1 MLNELN
7 KLYMPYVSRAKTYG
21 GPAIIHA
28 VGPALLTNNYK
39 AAAAFLEE
47 SLIKRFGVELA
58 KQAISKE
65 FEKFKASKPRL
76 SVILTSRYKETYDK
90 TAAT

>member
-39 AAAAFLEE
+39 VAAAFLEE
-47 SLIKRFGVELA
+47 ALVKRFGLELA
-58 KQAISKE
+58 KRAIRKE
-65 FEKFKASKPRL
+65 FEKFKASKPGL

-90 TAAT
+90 TTTT

>member
-1 MLNELN
+1 MFNKLN

-28 VGPALLTNNYK
+28 IGPALLTKNYK
-39 AAAAFLEE
+39 ATAQFLEE
-47 SLIKRFGVELA
+47 TLTKRFGVELA

-65 FEKFKASKPRL
+65 FEKFKASKPGL
-76 SVILTSRYKETYDK
+76 SAILAARYKETYDK
-90 TAAT
+90 TTTT

>member
-1 MLNELN
+1 
-7 KLYMPYVSRAKTYG
+7 LYMPYVSRAKTYG

-28 VGPALLTNNYK
+28 VGPALLTNNYRT
-39 AAAAFLEE
+39 AAAFLEE
-47 SLIKRFGVELA
+47 ALTKRFGLELA

-65 FEKFKASKPRL
+65 FEKFKASKPEL

-90 TAAT
+90 TATA

>member
-1 MLNELN
+1 MFNELN

-28 VGPALLTNNYK
+28 IGPALLTKNYK
-39 AAAAFLEE
+39 ATAQFLEE
-47 SLIKRFGVELA
+47 TLIKRFGSELA

-65 FEKFKASKPRL
+65 FEKFKASKPGL

-90 TAAT
+90 TATT

>member
-1 MLNELN
+1 MFNELN
-7 KLYMPYVSRAKTYG
+7 KPYMPYVSRAKTYG

-39 AAAAFLEE
+39 VAAAFLEE
-47 SLIKRFGVELA
+47 ALVKRFGLELA

-65 FEKFKASKPRL
+65 FEKFKASKPEL

-90 TAAT
+90 TATT

>member
-1 MLNELN
+1 MFNELN

-28 VGPALLTNNYK
+28 VGPALLTNNYRT
-39 AAAAFLEE
+39 AAAFLEE
-47 SLIKRFGVELA
+47 ALIKRFGLELA

-65 FEKFKASKPRL
+65 FEKFKASKPEL
-76 SVILTSRYKETYDK
+76 LVILTSRYKETYDK
-90 TAAT
+90 TATT